1 MMNPRADWRLWNWG
15 VTLLMLCLIAK
26 GEPVEYI
33 DVVETAPKAEATAA
47 VTDAP
52 VDEAAPLS
60 ENEAP
65 EPKAPVDA
73 ASPAEVTAPAV
84 VTPAATA
91 SGSDVKP
98 AAAAVAPASAKQ
110 AVPKPVVKAP
120 QPVKLPP
127 ESTNR
132 SHGYYGESSF
142 SKSQSSKDWGEW
154 SGKTADAYKKFH
166 DFMGDRFHIG
176 LRTASYTLDENTKQE
191 PGEDPHYLGSID
203 ELVDAEDSGV
213 LGLTLGFYP
222 IRNFGVEYRHDK
234 VQARAFTDSAD
245 NHPDGNF
252 VLDGPIILAV
262 GRLPLDQVVTAMHKV
277 FDWPPEG
284 EGVAYEVAARFIPY
298 VGVGAPQMDG
308 TFDADTWWGQG
319 FGSPAAW
326 EAEGRPPSTTNGHTR
341 QIRIVGENLGTY
353 YTYGLS
359 VRIVDA
365 VYIDI
370 SQSRLDAELEAEFYL
385 DGGELRDT
393 GTIPMGYVSSSVGI
407 RYYF

>member
-1 MMNPRADWRLWNWG
+1 MVNPRADWRLWNWS
-15 VTLLMLCLIAK
+15 VTLVALCVIAR
-26 GEPVEYI
+26 GEPVKYI
-33 DVVETAPKAEATAA
+33 EVVDPPTPA
-47 VTDAP
+47 DAP
-52 VDEAAPLS
+52 ATVAPPEGSAA
-60 ENEAP
+60 
-65 EPKAPVDA
+65 
-73 ASPAEVTAPAV
+73 
-84 VTPAATA
+84 AATTEV
-91 SGSDVKP
+91 GR
-98 AAAAVAPASAKQ
+98 AATPAAVAPASAKPS
-110 AVPKPVVKAP
+110 APKPVVKDP
-120 QPVKLPP
+120 KPVTLPP
-127 ESTNR
+127 ESTSR

-142 SKSQSSKDWGEW
+142 SKSQASTDWGEW
-154 SGKTADAYKKFH
+154 SGKTADAYEKFH
-166 DFMGDRFHIG
+166 AFMGDRFHVG
-176 LRTASYTLDENTKQE
+176 LRSASYTLDENTKQD
-191 PGEDPHYLGSID
+191 PDEDPHYLGSID
-203 ELVDAEDSGV
+203 ELVDAENSGV

-252 VLDGPIILAV
+252 VLEGPIILAV

-308 TFDADTWWGQG
+308 SFDADTWWGEG

-393 GTIPMGYVSSSVGI
+393 GTIPMGYVSSSLGI